1 MRAKSRKTSFNPA
14 AGLLY
19 CLAFYQKGYVVTADV
34 AIENTVYKIGGFK
47 VDREIV
53 RYIREASEISGVSFD
68 YMMAKA
74 GHESRFEVNA
84 SAERSSAEGL
94 YQFTA
99 DTWLQQ
105 MKLHGAKYGYARLAS
120 QIYRDG
126 RGRYRVKK
134 AEDRDE
140 ILSLRRSPRISA
152 LLAAE
157 FAKSNQKI
165 LSDQIGGAITPVDLY
180 LAHFMG
186 PSGAVMLLRADK
198 FTPYKYAADLF
209 PDAAAANP
217 PIFYNEKRKMRT
229 VRQVRRRIEEIFQDN
244 INRFAVLPKSLKVW
258 LDRQPVERKNKKSA
272 VVVEAPIL
280 RMEARLT
287 GKTDVA
293 APSPAP
299 MPKVV
304 ESFELA
310 KILPG
315 EGVNLDDDDALDA
328 LKVKDAAVEMH
339 AASGR
344 DDTVSADFLPPVRAS
359 YQLRGVTSMETEVD
373 SGQRPVYTADQ
384 VTFFETDNYQIQT
397 ALPVLM
403 TARRIP
409 SAPFD
414 KQEKEI
420 R

>member
-1 MRAKSRKTSFNPA
+1 MA
-14 AGLLY
+14 
-19 CLAFYQKGYVVTADV
+19 ADV

-84 SAERSSAEGL
+84 AAERSSAEGL

-126 RGRYRVKK
+126 RGRYRVKTL
-134 AEDRDE
+134 EDREE

-165 LSDQIGGAITPVDLY
+165 LSDQIGGEIRPVDLY

-209 PDAAAANP
+209 PEAALANP
-217 PIFYNEKRKMRT
+217 PIFYTEKKKMRT
-229 VRQVRRRIEEIFQDN
+229 VRQVRQKIEEIFQDN
-244 INRFAVLPKSLKVW
+244 IDRFAVLPKSLKVW
-258 LDRQPVERKNKKSA
+258 LDRQPGERKNKKSS

-280 RMEARLT
+280 KMEAGLT
-287 GKTDVA
+287 GVA
-293 APSPAP
+293 SGQTPAP

-315 EGVNLDDDDALDA
+315 EGINLDDEDALNA
-328 LKVKDAAVEMH
+328 LKRDSFELEAFSGNSDA
-339 AASGR
+339 
-344 DDTVSADFLPPVRAS
+344 VSADFLPSVRAS
-359 YQLRGVTSMETEVD
+359 YQLKGITSLETEVD
-373 SGQRPVYTADQ
+373 PEKKTVYTADQ
-384 VTFFETDNYQIQT
+384 VTFFETDEYIVQS

-403 TARRIP
+403 TA
-409 SAPFD
+409 SAVPAEPFAQQ
-414 KQEKEI
+414 KKET

>member
-1 MRAKSRKTSFNPA
+1 MAS
-14 AGLLY
+14 
-19 CLAFYQKGYVVTADV
+19 DV
-34 AIENTVYKIGGFK
+34 AIENTIYKIGGFK

-53 RYIREASEISGVSFD
+53 RYIREASEQAGVSFD
-68 YMMAKA
+68 YMLAKA

-84 SAERSSAEGL
+84 AAERSSAEGL
-94 YQFTA
+94 YQFTT

-126 RGRYRVKK
+126 RGRYRVKN
-134 AEDRDE
+134 ENDREE

-165 LSDQIGGAITPVDLY
+165 LSDQIGGDISPVDLY

-198 FTPYKYAADLF
+198 FTPNKYAADLF
-209 PDAAAANP
+209 PDAAMANP
-217 PIFYNEKRKMRT
+217 PIFYTGKNKMRT
-229 VRQVRRRIEEIFQDN
+229 VRQVRKKIEEIFQDK
-244 INRFAVLPKSLKVW
+244 IDRFTVLPKSLRVW
-258 LDRQPVERKNKKSA
+258 LDKQPKERKSKKSA

-280 RMEARLT
+280 KMESERGAVH
-287 GKTDVA
+287 GD
-293 APSPAP
+293 SAP

-304 ESFELA
+304 DSFELA

-315 EGVNLDDDDALDA
+315 EGFNLDDEDALHALGRTALNLKASSGKTDA
-328 LKVKDAAVEMH
+328 
-339 AASGR
+339 
-344 DDTVSADFLPPVRAS
+344 VSADLIPSVKKS
-359 YQLRGVTSMETEVD
+359 YQLAGMTAMENEPQINN
-373 SGQRPVYTADQ
+373 GIRPVYTAEEA
-384 VTFFETDNYQIQT
+384 TFFETDDYQILSP
-397 ALPVLM
+397 LPVLM
-403 TARRIP
+403 TAVI
-409 SAPFD
+409 SADTFS
-414 KQEKEI
+414 QTGKEI

>member
-68 YMMAKA
+68 YLMAKA

-229 VRQVRRRIEEIFQDN
+229 VRQVRQRIEEIFQDN
-244 INRFAVLPKSLKVW
+244 IDRFAVLPKSLKVW
-258 LDRQPVERKNKKSA
+258 LDDLPKDRKSQKPA
-272 VVVEAPIL
+272 VVVDAPIL
-280 RMEARLT
+280 RMEAALET
-287 GKTDVA
+287 N
-293 APSPAP
+293 AP
-299 MPKVV
+299 MPKIID
-304 ESFELA
+304 SNRLA
-310 KILPG
+310 NILPG
-315 EGVNLDDDDALDA
+315 EGVNLDDDGVLNEMRV
-328 LKVKDAAVEMH
+328 KVLSLAAR
-339 AASGR
+339 SGT
-344 DDTVSADFLPPVRAS
+344 DDSVSADFVPVRKMVYDAA
-359 YQLRGVTSMETEVD
+359 GTTAMETDGEKPAGKAYD
-373 SGQRPVYTADQ
+373 FAAATW
-384 VTFFETDNYQIQT
+384 FETDEYPVS
-397 ALPVLM
+397 APLPVAV
-403 TARRIP
+403 TAMAADVR
-409 SAPFD
+409 
-414 KQEKEI
+414 QKEL
-420 R
+420 

>member
-1 MRAKSRKTSFNPA
+1 MA
-14 AGLLY
+14 
-19 CLAFYQKGYVVTADV
+19 ADV

-84 SAERSSAEGL
+84 AAERSSAEGL

-126 RGRYRVKK
+126 RGRYRVKTP
-134 AEDRDE
+134 EDREE

-165 LSDQIGGAITPVDLY
+165 LSDQIGGEISPVDLY

-209 PDAAAANP
+209 PEAALANP
-217 PIFYNEKRKMRT
+217 PIFYTEKKKMRT
-229 VRQVRRRIEEIFQDN
+229 VRQVRQRIEEIFQDN
-244 INRFAVLPKSLKVW
+244 IDRFAVLPKSLKVW
-258 LDRQPVERKNKKSA
+258 LDRQPGERKNKRSS

-280 RMEARLT
+280 KMEAGLT
-287 GKTDVA
+287 GVA
-293 APSPAP
+293 SGQAPAP

-315 EGVNLDDDDALDA
+315 EGVNLDDEDALSA
-328 LKVKDAAVEMH
+328 LKQTSFELEAFSGGSDA
-339 AASGR
+339 
-344 DDTVSADFLPPVRAS
+344 VSADFLPSVRAS
-359 YQLRGVTSMETEVD
+359 YQLKGITSLETEID
-373 SGQRPVYTADQ
+373 PEKRPVYTADQ
-384 VTFFETDNYQIQT
+384 VTFFETDEYIVQS

-403 TARRIP
+403 TASAVP
-409 SAPFD
+409 SAPFEQQ
-414 KQEKEI
+414 KKET

>member
-1 MRAKSRKTSFNPA
+1 M
-14 AGLLY
+14 
-19 CLAFYQKGYVVTADV
+19 TADV

-53 RYIREASEISGVSFD
+53 RYIQEASERTGVSFD
-68 YMMAKA
+68 YMLAKA

-84 SAERSSAEGL
+84 AAERSSAEGL
-94 YQFTA
+94 YQFTT

-126 RGRYRVKK
+126 KGRYRVKN
-134 AEDRDE
+134 AEDREE

-165 LSDQIGGAITPVDLY
+165 LSDQIGGEITPVDLY

-198 FTPYKYAADLF
+198 FTPHKFAADLF
-209 PDAAAANP
+209 PDAAMANP
-217 PIFYNEKRKMRT
+217 PIFYTEKKRMRT
-229 VRQVRRRIEEIFQDN
+229 VRQVRGLIEEIFQDK
-244 INRFAVLPKSLKVW
+244 IDRFTVLPKSLRIW
-258 LDRQPVERKNKKSA
+258 LDKQPKERKSKKST
-272 VVVEAPIL
+272 VVVDAPIL
-280 RMEARLT
+280 KLESGKMSVASNEA
-287 GKTDVA
+287 
-293 APSPAP
+293 PPP

-304 ESFELA
+304 ERFELA

-315 EGVNLDDDDALDA
+315 EGFNLDDEEALQA
-328 LKVKDAAVEMH
+328 LNWPMPEIQSF
-339 AASGR
+339 SGH
-344 DDTVSADFLPPVRAS
+344 DDTVSADLLPNVYAS
-359 YQLRGVTSMETEVD
+359 YQTNGMTAMEEENGTVI
-373 SGQRPVYTADQ
+373 QWNYTADQ
-384 VTFFETDNYQIQT
+384 VTFFETDDYLIRSP
-397 ALPVLM
+397 LPVLM
-403 TARRIP
+403 TASVSVP
-409 SAPFD
+409 GAFD
-414 KQEKEI
+414 QSKKEI

>member
-1 MRAKSRKTSFNPA
+1 MA
-14 AGLLY
+14 
-19 CLAFYQKGYVVTADV
+19 ADV

-84 SAERSSAEGL
+84 AAERSSAEGL

-126 RGRYRVKK
+126 RGRYRVKTP
-134 AEDRDE
+134 EDREE

-165 LSDQIGGAITPVDLY
+165 LSDQIGGEISPVDLY

-209 PDAAAANP
+209 PEAALANP
-217 PIFYNEKRKMRT
+217 PIFYAEKKKMRT
-229 VRQVRRRIEEIFQDN
+229 VRQVRQKIEEIFQDN
-244 INRFAVLPKSLKVW
+244 IDRFAVLPKSLKVW
-258 LDRQPVERKNKKSA
+258 LDRQPGERKNKKSS

-280 RMEARLT
+280 KMEAGLT
-287 GKTDVA
+287 GVA
-293 APSPAP
+293 SGQTPAP

-315 EGVNLDDDDALDA
+315 EGINLDDEDALNA
-328 LKVKDAAVEMH
+328 LKRDSFELEAF
-339 AASGR
+339 SGNS
-344 DDTVSADFLPPVRAS
+344 DDVSADFLPSVRAS
-359 YQLRGVTSMETEVD
+359 YQLKGITSLETEVD
-373 SGQRPVYTADQ
+373 PEKKPVYTADQ
-384 VTFFETDNYQIQT
+384 VTFFETDEYIVQS

-403 TARRIP
+403 TA
-409 SAPFD
+409 SAVPAEPFAQQ
-414 KQEKEI
+414 KKET

>member
-1 MRAKSRKTSFNPA
+1 MAS
-14 AGLLY
+14 
-19 CLAFYQKGYVVTADV
+19 DV

-53 RYIREASEISGVSFD
+53 RYIQEASEQAGVSFD
-68 YMMAKA
+68 YMLAKA

-84 SAERSSAEGL
+84 AAERSSAEGL

-126 RGRYRVKK
+126 RGRYRVKN
-134 AEDRDE
+134 EDDREE

-165 LSDQIGGAITPVDLY
+165 LSDQIGGEISPVDLY

-198 FTPYKYAADLF
+198 FTPNKYAADLF
-209 PDAAAANP
+209 PDAAMANP
-217 PIFYNEKRKMRT
+217 PIFYTEKRKMRT
-229 VRQVRRRIEEIFQDN
+229 VHQVRQRIEEIFQDK
-244 INRFAVLPKSLKVW
+244 IDRFTILPKSLKIW
-258 LDRQPVERKNKKSA
+258 LDKQPKERKSKKST

-280 RMEARLT
+280 RLESGKSIIASNEA
-287 GKTDVA
+287 
-293 APSPAP
+293 PPP

-304 ESFELA
+304 ESLELA

-315 EGVNLDDDDALDA
+315 EGVNLDDERALRT
-328 LKVKDAAVEMH
+328 LSKSVLEMH
-339 AASGR
+339 LFSGK
-344 DDTVSADFLPPVRAS
+344 DDKVAADFVPAVRAS
-359 YQLRGVTSMETEVD
+359 YQIDGITALESEIKAVP
-373 SGQRPVYTADQ
+373 RPVYTAEQ
-384 VTFFETDNYQIQT
+384 VTFFETDEYVIQ
-397 ALPVLM
+397 ALLPVLM
-403 TARRIP
+403 TA
-409 SAPFD
+409 SVSTSVSFD
-414 KQEKEI
+414 QPEKEI

>member
-1 MRAKSRKTSFNPA
+1 MDA
-14 AGLLY
+14 
-19 CLAFYQKGYVVTADV
+19 
-34 AIENTVYKIGGFK
+34 AIENTVYKIGGLK

-53 RYIREASEISGVSFD
+53 RYIREASDVSGVSFD
-68 YMMAKA
+68 YMLAKA

-84 SAERSSAEGL
+84 AANRSSAEGL

-105 MKLHGAKYGYARLAS
+105 MKLHGAKYGYAKLAA

-134 AEDRDE
+134 DDIRDE

-165 LSDQIGGAITPVDLY
+165 LNDQVGGNISPVDLY

-209 PDAAAANP
+209 PDAAIANP
-217 PIFYNEKRKMRT
+217 PIFYDNKGKMRT
-229 VRQVRRRIEEIFQDN
+229 VRQVRRTIDDLFQEK
-244 INRFAVLPKSLKVW
+244 INRYTVLPKSLKVW
-258 LDRQPVERKNKKSA
+258 LDDLPRERKNKKSA
-272 VVVEAPIL
+272 VIVEAPVL
-280 RMEARLT
+280 KLEAGLT
-287 GKTDVA
+287 AVA
-293 APSPAP
+293 VNAPAP
-299 MPKVV
+299 MPKIV

-310 KILPG
+310 NILPG
-315 EGVNLDDDDALDA
+315 EGVNLDDDDALNALKTDA
-328 LKVKDAAVEMH
+328 LDDIVRNVAPLSAPEIETAELHAV
-339 AASGR
+339 SGR
-344 DDTVSADFLPPVRAS
+344 DDTVSADFIPSVRAE
-359 YQLRGVTSMETEVD
+359 YKTRGIAAMETENE
-373 SGQRPVYTADQ
+373 SNTARKPVYTARAA
-384 VTFFETDNYQIQT
+384 TCFETDDYLVRSP
-397 ALPVLM
+397 LPVLM
-403 TARRIP
+403 TAQI
-409 SAPFD
+409 SLADFS
-414 KQEKEI
+414 KQHEKEI

>member
-1 MRAKSRKTSFNPA
+1 MA
-14 AGLLY
+14 
-19 CLAFYQKGYVVTADV
+19 ADV

-84 SAERSSAEGL
+84 AAERSSAEGL

-126 RGRYRVKK
+126 RGRYRVKNPQ
-134 AEDRDE
+134 DREE

-165 LSDQIGGAITPVDLY
+165 LSDQIGGKISPVDLY

-209 PDAAAANP
+209 PEAALANP
-217 PIFYNEKRKMRT
+217 PIFYTEKKKMRT
-229 VRQVRRRIEEIFQDN
+229 VRQVRQRIEEIFQDN
-244 INRFAVLPKSLKVW
+244 IDRFAVLPKSLKVW
-258 LDRQPVERKNKKSA
+258 LDKQPAERKNKKSS

-280 RMEARLT
+280 KMEAGLT
-287 GKTDVA
+287 GASGKT
-293 APSPAP
+293 SAP

-304 ESFELA
+304 EGFELA

-315 EGVNLDDDDALDA
+315 EGINLDDEQALAA
-328 LKVKDAAVEMH
+328 LKQNTFKLEAV
-339 AASGR
+339 SGTN
-344 DDTVSADFLPPVRAS
+344 DMVSADFLPSVHAS
-359 YQLRGVTSMETEVD
+359 YQLKGITSLETEID
-373 SGQRPVYTADQ
+373 PEKKPVYTADQ
-384 VTFFETDNYQIQT
+384 VTFFETDDYVVRS

-403 TARRIP
+403 TASTFP
-409 SAPFD
+409 AEPFD
-414 KQEKEI
+414 QQSRET

>member
-1 MRAKSRKTSFNPA
+1 M
-14 AGLLY
+14 
-19 CLAFYQKGYVVTADV
+19 VADV
-34 AIENTVYKIGGFK
+34 AIENTIYKIGGFK

-53 RYIREASEISGVSFD
+53 RYIREASEICGVSFD

-74 GHESRFEVNA
+74 GHESRFQVNA
-84 SAERSSAEGL
+84 AAERSSAEGL

-126 RGRYRVKK
+126 RGRYRVKSS
-134 AEDRDE
+134 ADREE

-165 LSDQIGGAITPVDLY
+165 LSDQIGGEISSVDLY

-209 PDAAAANP
+209 PEAALANP
-217 PIFYNEKRKMRT
+217 PIFYNEKKKMRT
-229 VRQVRRRIEEIFQDN
+229 VRQVRQRIEEIFQDK
-244 INRFAVLPKSLKVW
+244 IDRFAILPKSLKVW
-258 LDRQPVERKNKKSA
+258 LDKQPGERKNKKSS

-280 RMEARLT
+280 KMEAGLT
-287 GKTDVA
+287 GIVA
-293 APSPAP
+293 ETAPAP

-315 EGVNLDDDDALDA
+315 EGVNLDDEDALDA
-328 LKVKDAAVEMH
+328 LRQASFELEAVSGSNDA
-339 AASGR
+339 
-344 DDTVSADFLPPVRAS
+344 VSADFLPSVYAS
-359 YQLRGVTSMETEVD
+359 YQLKGVTSLENEI
-373 SGQRPVYTADQ
+373 GPEKRPVYTAEQ
-384 VTFFETDNYQIQT
+384 ITFFETDEYMVQS

-403 TARRIP
+403 TANTVLQF
-409 SAPFD
+409 PFTR
-414 KQEKEI
+414 QEKENK
-420 R
+420 

>member
-1 MRAKSRKTSFNPA
+1 MA
-14 AGLLY
+14 
-19 CLAFYQKGYVVTADV
+19 ADV

-68 YMMAKA
+68 YLMAKA

-84 SAERSSAEGL
+84 AAERSSAEGL

-126 RGRYRVKK
+126 RGRYRVKNSQ
-134 AEDRDE
+134 DREE

-165 LSDQIGGAITPVDLY
+165 LTDQIGGEISPVDLY

-209 PDAAAANP
+209 PEAALANP
-217 PIFYNEKRKMRT
+217 PIFYNEKKKMRT
-229 VRQVRRRIEEIFQDN
+229 VRQVRQRIEEIFQDN
-244 INRFAVLPKSLKVW
+244 IDRFAVLPKSLKVW
-258 LDRQPVERKNKKSA
+258 LDRQPRERKNKKNT

-280 RMEARLT
+280 KMEANLI
-287 GKTDVA
+287 GDPSSKVA
-293 APSPAP
+293 AP

-315 EGVNLDDDDALDA
+315 EGINLDDEKVLES
-328 LKVKDAAVEMH
+328 LKQNSFELKAF
-339 AASGR
+339 SGKN
-344 DDTVSADFLPPVRAS
+344 DTVSADFLPSVRAS
-359 YQLRGVTSMETEVD
+359 YQLKGITSLETEID
-373 SGQRPVYTADQ
+373 PEKKPIYTADQ
-384 VTFFETDNYQIQT
+384 VTFFETDEYIIQST
-397 ALPVLM
+397 LPVLM
-403 TARRIP
+403 TARSVP
-409 SAPFD
+409 EEPFVD
-414 KQEKEI
+414 SKKEI

>member
-1 MRAKSRKTSFNPA
+1 MAS
-14 AGLLY
+14 
-19 CLAFYQKGYVVTADV
+19 DV

-53 RYIREASEISGVSFD
+53 RYIQEASESAGVSFD
-68 YMMAKA
+68 YMLAKA

-84 SAERSSAEGL
+84 AAERSSAEGL

-105 MKLHGAKYGYARLAS
+105 MKLHGAKYGYARLAA

-126 RGRYRVKK
+126 KGRYRVKN
-134 AEDRDE
+134 EDDREE

-165 LSDQIGGAITPVDLY
+165 LSDQIGGEISPVDLY

-198 FTPYKYAADLF
+198 FTPNKYAADLF
-209 PDAAAANP
+209 PDAAMANP
-217 PIFYNEKRKMRT
+217 PIFYTEKRKMRT
-229 VRQVRRRIEEIFQDN
+229 VHQVRQRIEEIFQDK
-244 INRFAVLPKSLKVW
+244 IDRFTVLPKSLKIW
-258 LDRQPVERKNKKSA
+258 LDKQPKERKSKKST
-272 VVVEAPIL
+272 VVVDAPIL
-280 RMEARLT
+280 KLEA
-287 GKTDVA
+287 GKSVVA
-293 APSPAP
+293 SNEALPP

-315 EGVNLDDDDALDA
+315 EGVNLDDERILRALNKSVLGLHAVSGKDD
-328 LKVKDAAVEMH
+328 K
-339 AASGR
+339 
-344 DDTVSADFLPPVRAS
+344 VSADLLPAVHAS
-359 YQLRGVTSMETEVD
+359 YQLNGVTALETETKTK
-373 SGQRPVYTADQ
+373 SQPVYTAEQ
-384 VTFFETDNYQIQT
+384 ITFFETDEYLIQA
-397 ALPVLM
+397 ALPILM
-403 TARRIP
+403 TASISSE
-409 SAPFD
+409 SASFN
-414 KQEKEI
+414 QSEKEI

>member
-1 MRAKSRKTSFNPA
+1 MA
-14 AGLLY
+14 
-19 CLAFYQKGYVVTADV
+19 ADV

-84 SAERSSAEGL
+84 AAERSSAEGL

-126 RGRYRVKK
+126 RGRYRVKTP
-134 AEDRDE
+134 EDREE

-165 LSDQIGGAITPVDLY
+165 LSDQIGGEISPVDLY

-209 PDAAAANP
+209 PEAALANP
-217 PIFYNEKRKMRT
+217 PIFYTEKKKMRT
-229 VRQVRRRIEEIFQDN
+229 VRQVRQRIEEIFQDN
-244 INRFAVLPKSLKVW
+244 IDRFAVLPKSLKVW
-258 LDRQPVERKNKKSA
+258 LDRQPGERKNKKSS

-280 RMEARLT
+280 KMEAGLT
-287 GKTDVA
+287 GVA
-293 APSPAP
+293 SGQAPAP

-315 EGVNLDDDDALDA
+315 EGVNLDDEDALSA
-328 LKVKDAAVEMH
+328 LKQTSFELEAC
-339 AASGR
+339 SGGS
-344 DDTVSADFLPPVRAS
+344 DTVSADFLPSVRAS
-359 YQLRGVTSMETEVD
+359 YQLKGITSLETEID
-373 SGQRPVYTADQ
+373 PEKRPVYTADQ
-384 VTFFETDNYQIQT
+384 VTFFETDEYIVQS

-403 TARRIP
+403 TASAVP
-409 SAPFD
+409 SAPFEQQ
-414 KQEKEI
+414 KKET

>member
-1 MRAKSRKTSFNPA
+1 MA
-14 AGLLY
+14 
-19 CLAFYQKGYVVTADV
+19 ADV

-84 SAERSSAEGL
+84 AAERSSAEGL

-126 RGRYRVKK
+126 RGRYRVKTL
-134 AEDRDE
+134 EDREE

-165 LSDQIGGAITPVDLY
+165 LSDQIGGEIRPVDLY

-209 PDAAAANP
+209 PEAALANP
-217 PIFYNEKRKMRT
+217 PIFYTEKKKMRT
-229 VRQVRRRIEEIFQDN
+229 VRQVRQKIEEIFQDN
-244 INRFAVLPKSLKVW
+244 IDRFAVLPKSLKVW
-258 LDRQPVERKNKKSA
+258 LDRQPGERKNKKSS

-280 RMEARLT
+280 KMEAGLT
-287 GKTDVA
+287 GVA
-293 APSPAP
+293 SGQTPAP

-315 EGVNLDDDDALDA
+315 EGINLDDEDALNA
-328 LKVKDAAVEMH
+328 LKRDSFELEAFSGNSDA
-339 AASGR
+339 
-344 DDTVSADFLPPVRAS
+344 VSADFLPSVRAS
-359 YQLRGVTSMETEVD
+359 YQLKGITSLETEVD
-373 SGQRPVYTADQ
+373 PEKKPVYTADQ
-384 VTFFETDNYQIQT
+384 VTFFETDEYIVQS

-403 TARRIP
+403 TA
-409 SAPFD
+409 SAVPAEPFAQQ
-414 KQEKEI
+414 KKET

>member
-1 MRAKSRKTSFNPA
+1 MA
-14 AGLLY
+14 
-19 CLAFYQKGYVVTADV
+19 ADV

-84 SAERSSAEGL
+84 AAERSSAEGL

-126 RGRYRVKK
+126 RGRYRVKTP
-134 AEDRDE
+134 EDREE

-165 LSDQIGGAITPVDLY
+165 LRDQIGGEISPVDLY

-209 PDAAAANP
+209 PEAALANP
-217 PIFYNEKRKMRT
+217 PIFYTEKKKMRT
-229 VRQVRRRIEEIFQDN
+229 VRQVRQKIEEIFQDN
-244 INRFAVLPKSLKVW
+244 IDRFAVLPKSLKVW
-258 LDRQPVERKNKKSA
+258 LDRQPGERKNKKSS

-280 RMEARLT
+280 KMEAGLT
-287 GKTDVA
+287 GVA
-293 APSPAP
+293 SGQTPAP

-315 EGVNLDDDDALDA
+315 EGINLDDEDALNA
-328 LKVKDAAVEMH
+328 LKRDSFELEAFSGNSDA
-339 AASGR
+339 
-344 DDTVSADFLPPVRAS
+344 VSADFLPSVRAS
-359 YQLRGVTSMETEVD
+359 YQLKGITSLETEVD
-373 SGQRPVYTADQ
+373 PEKKPVYTADQ
-384 VTFFETDNYQIQT
+384 VTFFETDEYIVQS

-403 TARRIP
+403 TA
-409 SAPFD
+409 SAVLAEPFAQQ
-414 KQEKEI
+414 KKET